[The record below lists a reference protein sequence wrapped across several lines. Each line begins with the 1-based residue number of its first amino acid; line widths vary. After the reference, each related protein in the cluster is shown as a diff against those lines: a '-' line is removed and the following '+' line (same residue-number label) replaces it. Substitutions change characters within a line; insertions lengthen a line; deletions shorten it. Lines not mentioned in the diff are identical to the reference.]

1 MSHAFWKAGSSTE
14 RPALD
19 HDLEVDVL
27 VVGGGIA
34 GVSVAWEL
42 AAAGGHVALVEAARI
57 GYGATGHSTGKVSAL
72 QGERYLAIEKA
83 LGKRASGRYA
93 ESQLFAMH
101 HLAGQ
106 VERLH
111 LDCGFSR
118 QSAYLFAET
127 SEELDE
133 LTEQVNASR
142 RAGIDLRFTLSTGL
156 PFPAAGAA
164 RLTQQV
170 GIDPLAY
177 VDALAHHVVRHGG
190 SVFEN
195 TKVVDL
201 QEGRPH
207 TVTTTGSSGNHV
219 VRADHVVIA
228 THFPAFDRAL
238 LFPRLHPRREF
249 VLATGGSGHPI
260 IENLHGM
267 YLSAANPM
275 RSVRKVEGP
284 GQSSLVVT
292 GMPFTPGSED
302 ADDALA
308 QLRDWADERFG
319 APEWTATWATQDN
332 DTADQLPFIGPLH
345 PFARNAWVASGFGGW
360 GLTNGVLAGVL
371 IRDLIDGRE
380 SPYASLFHTR
390 RLAPV
395 AEAKS
400 LTKAALRVT
409 RHWVGDRVHA
419 RMDKVDSPDEIGPGQ
434 AAYLNHDGPWAAYRD
449 AAGELTTVSAVCT
462 HQGCLVRFNE
472 PEKSWDCPCHG
483 SRFAVDGRVV
493 EGPATEPL
501 APHPGFP
508 DKSSNQ

>member
-1 MSHAFWKAGSSTE
+1 MGHAFWKQDSSLE

-19 HDLEVDVL
+19 DDLDVDVV

-42 AAAGGHVALVEAARI
+42 AAAGARVAVVEAGQV

-83 LGKRASGRYA
+83 LGQRAAATYA

-101 HLAGQ
+101 HLAGH

-127 SEELDE
+127 SDELDA
-133 LTEQVNASR
+133 LTEQVSASR
-142 RAGIDLRFTLSTGL
+142 RAGIDLRMTLSTGL
-156 PFPAAGAA
+156 PFPTAGAA

-177 VDALAHHVVRHGG
+177 VDALADHVVRRGG

-201 QEGRPH
+201 HEGRPH
-207 TVTTTGSSGNHV
+207 V
-219 VRADHVVIA
+219 VLTAGDKAIRADHVVIT
-228 THFPAFDRAL
+228 THFPAFDRSL

-249 VLATGGSGHPI
+249 VLATDGDGRPAV
-260 IENLHGM
+260 ENLHGM
-267 YLSAANPM
+267 YLSASNPM
-275 RSVRKVEGP
+275 RSVRKVEGA
-284 GQSSLVVT
+284 GRSSLVVT
-292 GMPFTPGSED
+292 GMPFSPGSTD
-302 ADDALA
+302 AEDALA
-308 QLRDWADERFG
+308 ELREWADVRFG
-319 APEWTATWATQDN
+319 APGWTATWATQDN
-332 DTADQLPFIGPLH
+332 DTADSLPFIGPLH
-345 PFARNAWVASGFGGW
+345 PFATNAWVASGFGGW

-400 LTKAALRVT
+400 LTKTALKVAT
-409 RHWVGDRVHA
+409 HWVGDRVHA
-419 RMDKVDSPDEIGPGQ
+419 RMEKVDSPDQIGPGQ
-434 AAYLNHDGPWAAYRD
+434 AAYLNEGGPWAAYRD
-449 AAGELTTVSAVCT
+449 DAGTLTAVSAVCT

-472 PEKSWDCPCHG
+472 PETAWECPCHG
-483 SRFAVDGRVV
+483 SRFAVDGQVLD
-493 EGPATEPL
+493 GPATEPL
-501 APHPGFP
+501 AAHPDFQKEP
-508 DKSSNQ
+508 STQ